1 MVFSS
6 ATFLYVFL
14 PVVYLLNLLIRNIHA
29 RNYMLIAASLLFYA
43 WGEPVYVLLMLA
55 SSVFNYL
62 FALLIDRRGKS
73 NADRRAIMVFAVV
86 FNIGMLGVFKY
97 TDFFIATFNS
107 LLGLNIPAAN
117 IPLPIGIS
125 FYTFQALSY
134 LLDVYFDRYP
144 ANKRFS
150 AILLYI
156 SFFPQLIAGPIV
168 KYHEIERQIECRTM
182 NVQAGAN
189 GLRRFIIGLSM
200 KLLIANKLGSVA
212 DIVYG
217 MEASALNSPLAW
229 VGAAAYLF
237 QIYFDFAGYSQMAIG
252 LGEMFGFTIPRNF
265 NYPYISSSMT
275 DFWRRW
281 HISLSTWFREYVYIP
296 LGGNRR
302 GRLRTG
308 VNKMIVF
315 LLTGLWHGASW
326 NFVAWGLYNG
336 LFLMAEGGMVKKK
349 RIRFNPFTWL
359 YTIIAVTLGFVIFR
373 AESMEQA
380 FSVIGA
386 MFTKFSVSGAAA
398 AELSSILSPPV
409 IATFFLAC
417 IASTPAA
424 QAASRLLKRWPKTKF
439 MLEYAVAFVL
449 LLVCVMTLST
459 ESYNP
464 FIYFRF

>member
-6 ATFLYVFL
+6 ATFLYIFL
-14 PVVYLLNLLIRNIHA
+14 PVVYLLNLLISNIHV
-29 RNYMLIAASLLFYA
+29 RNYILIAASLLFYA
-43 WGEPVYVLLMLA
+43 WGEPVYVLLMIA

-62 FALLIDRRGKS
+62 FALIIDRRSKS
-73 NADRRAIMVFAVV
+73 SAVRRTVMIFAVV
-86 FNIGMLGVFKY
+86 FNVGMLGVFKY
-97 TDFFIATFNS
+97 TDFFIATLNS

-134 LLDVYFDRYP
+134 VLDVYFGKYP
-144 ANKRFS
+144 ANRRFS

-182 NVQAGAN
+182 SAQAAAN

-217 MEASALNSPLAW
+217 MDASALNSPLAW
-229 VGAAAYLF
+229 LGAAAYLF

-252 LGEMFGFTIPRNF
+252 LGEMFGFNIPRNF

-281 HISLSTWFREYVYIP
+281 HISLSSWFREYVYIP
-296 LGGNRR
+296 LGGNRK

-308 VNKMIVF
+308 INKMIVF

-336 LFLMAEGGMVKKK
+336 IFLMAESGTVKKK
-349 RIRFNPFTWL
+349 HISFNPLTWL
-359 YTIIAVTLGFVIFR
+359 YTIVAVTLGFVIFR
-373 AESMEQA
+373 SESMGQA

-386 MFTKFSVSGAAA
+386 MFTKFSVSGEAL
-398 AELSSILSPPV
+398 AELSSILSPSV
-409 IATFFLAC
+409 IATFLIAC

-424 QAASRLLKRWPKTKF
+424 QTASRLLERRPRMKF
-439 MLEYAVAFVL
+439 VLEYAAAFVL